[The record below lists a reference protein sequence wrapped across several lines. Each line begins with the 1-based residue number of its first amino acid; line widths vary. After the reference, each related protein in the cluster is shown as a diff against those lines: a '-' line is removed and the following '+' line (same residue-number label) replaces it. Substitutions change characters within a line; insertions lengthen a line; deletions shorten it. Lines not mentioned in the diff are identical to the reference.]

1 MGLEEATNLEHALEM
16 VEVCRSGLEYKQDI
30 RPPSRDFI
38 ALGDRITEL
47 ENRLS
52 QLLSDAV
59 PDKKWDKVF
68 KGSAIDYLRHR
79 AVHFIKNY
87 GDPVRGAR
95 MNQLANEL
103 EEREK
108 LFTELEAENEIL
120 LQQVVDR
127 ENWKAAAEEA
137 WGRITELEKERDEM
151 QDEIN
156 DLCQAEGTIW

>member
-1 MGLEEATNLEHALEM
+1 MELKRARHYAELVRGMDKGMRTYAAIVTL
-16 VEVCRSGLEYKQDI
+16 D
-30 RPPSRDFI
+30 
-38 ALGDRITEL
+38 DRITEL

-79 AVHFIKNY
+79 AAHFIKNY

-108 LFTELEAENEIL
+108 LFTELEA
-120 LQQVVDR
+120 Q
-127 ENWKAAAEEA
+127 
-137 WGRITELEKERDEM
+137 RDELVEACKELIIESANNITNEGRDGIEANKDDIDLIEKVTGKIW
-151 QDEIN
+151 QEI
-156 DLCQAEGTIW
+156 